1 MITEAFLNVC
11 FSVILCKLPEGSKV
25 RRDNTISRDILE
37 ILDFFEGK
45 DNTGI
50 PVTSRSKWDCLKRV
64 CSLRLEGGGN
74 DSIISSLTGI
84 GKKYSSL
91 KDFLEAKASEE
102 LDTQEIKKNID
113 HIRVHRKAASM
124 FSNYN
129 ELVKLVELIKDGSF
143 EAIDDLV
150 SNYEEDIKRLYVNVM
165 EHSRDSDIAASASLD
180 FIEDDHTPILEEIV
194 EKYTSKN
201 KVSSGFRV
209 FDVDVLNGGFETER
223 LYIFG
228 GGTSAGKSTLMN
240 NMIINSATIFDP
252 VLDVCPQND
261 EVERV
266 YIYITLENSL
276 SDAYL
281 RTYQPLF
288 DRTTAQAVDDVKKGV
303 DIKKAITDRLKQK
316 GSTIIMK
323 FFPAYS
329 ITPNDLMPVVNDA
342 ISRYGEE
349 SIKGLYVDYLDLLR
363 PDRRHEFYR
372 IELGHIALSLKG
384 ISSYYKIPVI
394 TASQLG
400 RQVYDGINNARE
412 LNLGMISES
421 IKKVE
426 HADFVALLARNVQE
440 ESKVHV
446 FVGKNRS
453 GRSNVAIDFRANFDK
468 YKFVNGNVVSVS
480 KEERPESRVGT
491 TPMDDIS
498 FQGMTI

>member
-11 FSVILCKLPEGSKV
+11 FSVLFCKSPEGTKV

-50 PVTSRSKWDCLKRV
+50 PVTSRNKWDCLKRV
-64 CSLRLEGGGN
+64 CSLRLEGRSN
-74 DSIISSLTGI
+74 DAIISSLTGM
-84 GKKYSSL
+84 GKKYSGL
-91 KDFLEAKASEE
+91 KDFLEAKSSEE
-102 LDTQEIKKNID
+102 LVSQEIARNID
-113 HIRVHRKAASM
+113 HIRIHRKAASM

-129 ELVKLVELIKDGSF
+129 ELVRLVELIKDGSF

-150 SNYEEDIKRLYVNVM
+150 TNYEGEIKRLYVNVM
-165 EHSRDSDIAASASLD
+165 EHSRSSDIEASASLD
-180 FIEDDHTPILEEIV
+180 FIKDDHTPILEEIV
-194 EKYTSKN
+194 DKYTSKN
-201 KVSSGFRV
+201 KVSTGFRV
-209 FDVDVLNGGFETER
+209 FDADVMNGGFETER

-228 GGTSAGKSTLMN
+228 GGTSAGKSTLIN

-252 VLDVCPQND
+252 VLDGCYQGD
-261 EVERV
+261 EIERV

-281 RTYQPLF
+281 RTYQPLY
-288 DRTTAQAVDDVKKGV
+288 DRTTAQAVDDVKKGM
-303 DIKKAITDRLKQK
+303 DIRKAIIEKLKQK

-329 ITPNDLMPVVNDA
+329 ITPNDLMPIVNDA
-342 ISRYGEE
+342 ISEYGQE

-363 PDRRHEFYR
+363 PDRRHEYYR

-412 LNLGMISES
+412 LHLGMISES

-426 HADFVALLARNVQE
+426 HADFVALLARNVTE

-453 GRSNVAIDFRANFDK
+453 GKSNVAIDFHANFDK
-468 YKFVNGNVVSVS
+468 YKFVNGNVVAVS
-480 KEERPESRVGT
+480 KEERAESRIGT
-491 TPMDDIS
+491 TPMDDIA

>member
-11 FSVILCKLPEGSKV
+11 FSVIFCRLPDGSKV
-25 RRDNTISRDILE
+25 RRDNTIPRDVLE
-37 ILDFFEGK
+37 VLDFFEDK
-45 DNTGI
+45 DNTGM
-50 PVTSRSKWDCLKRV
+50 PVGARTKWDCLKRV
-64 CSLRLEGGGN
+64 CALKIEGRGN

-91 KDFLEAKASEE
+91 KDFLEAKADEE
-102 LDTQEIKKNID
+102 LETHEVKRNID
-113 HIRVHRKAASM
+113 HIRVHRKATSM

-129 ELVKLVELIKDGSF
+129 DLVKLVELIKDGSF

-165 EHSRDSDIAASASLD
+165 EHSRSSDIEASASLD

-194 EKYTSKN
+194 DKYTSKN
-201 KVSSGFRV
+201 KVSTGFRV
-209 FDVDVLNGGFETER
+209 FDTDVMNGGFETER

-252 VLDVCPQND
+252 VLDECPQTN
-261 EVERV
+261 EIERV
-266 YIYITLENSL
+266 YIYVTLENSL

-288 DRTTAQAVDDVKKGV
+288 DRTTAQAVDDVKKGL
-303 DIKKAITDRLKQK
+303 DIKKAITGELGKK

-342 ISRYGEE
+342 ISTYGQEA
-349 SIKGLYVDYLDLLR
+349 IKGLYVDYLDLLR

-384 ISSYYKIPVI
+384 ISSFYKIPVI

-426 HADFVALLARNVQE
+426 HADFVALLARNVE
-440 ESKVHV
+440 KESLVHV

-453 GRSNVAIDFRANFDK
+453 GRSNVAINFVADFNK
-468 YKFVNGNVVSVS
+468 YKFINGNVAAVS
-480 KEERPESRVGT
+480 KEERPESRIGT
-491 TPMDDIS
+491 TPMDDVS
-498 FQGMTI
+498 FSGMTI